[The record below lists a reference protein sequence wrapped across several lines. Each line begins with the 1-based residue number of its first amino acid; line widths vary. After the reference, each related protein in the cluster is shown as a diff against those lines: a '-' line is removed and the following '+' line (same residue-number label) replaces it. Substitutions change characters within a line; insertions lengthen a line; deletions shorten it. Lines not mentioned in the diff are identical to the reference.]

1 MNNDQIERITAMEA
15 RLDRV
20 QQALRTL
27 RDGLADY
34 TAVREDI
41 DELQDYLASEDWRA
55 DFEADEAGR
64 LPAGL
69 KRGVLSEDGIYDT
82 LDDYSEAAAEML
94 DAVSGILRG

>member
-1 MNNDQIERITAMEA
+1 MEG

-20 QQALRTL
+20 QQAIHTL
-27 RDGLADY
+27 RDALADY
-34 TAVREDI
+34 EAAREDI
-41 DELQDYLASEDWRA
+41 EELHDYLSSEEWRA

-82 LDDYSEAAAEML
+82 LEDYSEAAAEML
-94 DAVSGILRG
+94 DAISSILRG

>member
-1 MNNDQIERITAMEA
+1 MEG

-20 QQALRTL
+20 QQAIRTL
-27 RDGLADY
+27 RDALADY
-34 TAVREDI
+34 AAAREDI
-41 DELQDYLASEDWRA
+41 EVLHKYLNSEEWRA

-82 LDDYSEAAAEML
+82 LEDYSEAAAEML
-94 DAVSGILRG
+94 DAISSILRG